1 MRLDL
6 HVHTTASDGAWSAS
20 QVVEGAARGGLD
32 VIALAD
38 HDTTAAVGAA
48 RNAGSAARV
57 QVVPAI
63 EVSSTHRGRDIH
75 VLGYFVDPES
85 DALLAHRS
93 RATQVRAER
102 METMIQRLR
111 EQGIEVAF
119 EEVEE
124 AAGPDR
130 GSLGRP
136 HLAKVLVAHGHAS
149 SVPNAFDRLIGD
161 DLPAFVPTELLS
173 PHAAVELVLE
183 GGGVPVWAH
192 PPADL
197 LDGLLPSLLG
207 AGLRGLEV
215 YRPTHRP
222 ADILRL
228 EGICRSRGLLASGGS
243 DWHTPDSGTSL
254 GDFFVTADE
263 IEGLLAVGGL

>member
-20 QVVEGAARGGLD
+20 EVVEGAASGGLD

-38 HDTTAAVGAA
+38 HDTTLAVAKAQDAA
-48 RNAGSAARV
+48 RARNV

-63 EVSSTHRGRDIH
+63 EVSSTHKGRDVH

-85 DALLAHRS
+85 DALRSHRG
-93 RATQVRAER
+93 RAGRMRAER
-102 METMIQRLR
+102 MKAMIARLAD
-111 EQGIEVAF
+111 QGVEVGF

-124 AAGPDR
+124 VAGPDR

-136 HLAKVLVAHGHAS
+136 HLAKVLVARGYAS
-149 SVPNAFDRLIGD
+149 SVPQAFDALIGD
-161 DLPAFVPTELLS
+161 DRPAFVPTDLLS
-173 PHAAVELVLE
+173 PREAVELVLA
-183 GGGVPVWAH
+183 GGGIPVWAH

-197 LDGLLPSLLG
+197 LDGLLPGLID

-215 YRPTHRP
+215 YRPTHRS
-222 ADILRL
+222 ADVLRL
-228 EGICRSRGLLASGGS
+228 ERICRARGLLMSGGS
-243 DWHTPDSGTSL
+243 DWHTPEGGTAL
-254 GDFFVTADE
+254 GDFYVTADE
-263 IEGLLAVGGL
+263 VERLLSEGGL